1 MGPVDPCLAAHVNEL
16 NLSSGTREGAQENEK
31 CEAGDG
37 ESGVWPNHILEGF
50 RSRRRSSRI
59 PEIPGHTGKD
69 SLTDLRFQDALTR
82 MGTSLSVCMRQLFA
96 DRNIA
101 WKGMETK
108 GPQSPECTPWVQNAE
123 GPFGA
128 HFLPGRYTLF
138 PHFLWILLRGHKRGF
153 HHRDAESQRRKFFSL
168 SYFSNLGQHN
178 QGGTDVRPC
187 GVWEARQCAH
197 PQDILYISSCRFPPG
212 KEGERGMSWW

>member
-16 NLSSGTREGAQENEK
+16 NLSSGTQEGAQENEK

-59 PEIPGHTGKD
+59 PEIPGHAGKD
-69 SLTDLRFQDALTR
+69 SLTDLRFQDALTW
-82 MGTSLSVCMRQLFA
+82 MGTSFSVCMRQLFA

-123 GPFGA
+123 GPFGV

-153 HHRDAESQRRKFFSL
+153 HHRDKGRLSPQRRRVTEKKLLFFVLFFQTRSTQSRGYECATL
-168 SYFSNLGQHN
+168 RSV
-178 QGGTDVRPC
+178 GGASACSFP
-187 GVWEARQCAH
+187 GH
-197 PQDILYISSCRFPPG
+197 PLHIELPVPSG
-212 KEGERGMSWW
+212 KG